1 MKLNFDGFI
10 LALFCFIVLAYFFPQ
25 LYLWHDGEILTW
37 ITSVGISLIFFF
49 YGLKLSFQQLKA
61 GLSNW
66 KLHLLVQG
74 ATFVLFPLLLLPFYP
89 FVQNGLQRDFW
100 LSFFFLAA
108 LPSTVS
114 SSVVMVAIARGNI
127 SAAIFN
133 ASISGLIGVILTPL
147 WMQFFLDFG
156 EIDVFGDVYWGL
168 IKEIIIP
175 VIAGLLL
182 QPYFGKWAL
191 KYNRQLT
198 LFDKSIIL
206 FIVYSSFAESFVSGV
221 FERTGKLYL
230 LWVFVGV
237 VLLFI
242 LVYGLIYMLAKSVFK
257 FDRGDQ
263 ITALFCGS
271 KKSLTHGSVFGK
283 FLFAHSASAG
293 LYFLPLMIF
302 HAFQILVVT
311 VIAQRYHNKTKDII

>member
-1 MKLNFDGFI
+1 MKLKFDGFI

-25 LYLWHDGEILTW
+25 LYLWQGGQIIGW
-37 ITSVGISLIFFF
+37 ITSIGVSLIFFF
-49 YGLKLSFQQLKA
+49 YGLKLSFQQLKV
-61 GLSNW
+61 GLRNW

-89 FVQNGLQRDFW
+89 FIQNELQHDFW

-114 SSVVMVAIARGNI
+114 SSVVMVSIARGNI

-133 ASISGLIGVILTPL
+133 ASISGLIGVIITPL

-156 EIDVFGDVYWGL
+156 DIDVFGEVYWGL

-182 QPYFGKWAL
+182 QPYLGKWAL
-191 KYNRQLT
+191 RYNQQLT
-198 LFDKSIIL
+198 LFDKFIIL
-206 FIVYSSFAESFVSGV
+206 LIVYSSFAESFVSGV
-221 FERTGKLYL
+221 FESTGKLYL
-230 LWVFVGV
+230 LWTFVGV
-237 VLLFI
+237 VFLFV
-242 LVYGLIYMLAKSVFK
+242 LVYGLIYVLAKFVLSFNRE
-257 FDRGDQ
+257 DC

-283 FLFAHSASAG
+283 FLFAHSVSAG

-311 VIAQRYHNKTKDII
+311 VIAQRYHQKDTI